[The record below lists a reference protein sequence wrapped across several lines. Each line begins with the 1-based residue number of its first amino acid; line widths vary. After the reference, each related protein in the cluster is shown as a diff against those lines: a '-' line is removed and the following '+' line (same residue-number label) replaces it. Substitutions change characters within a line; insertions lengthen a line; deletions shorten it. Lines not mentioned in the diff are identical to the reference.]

1 MRIEL
6 MEKLRKPNV
15 KSWVRSESFLFLSIA
30 LTYII
35 IISGLAIISHYS
47 FYTNA
52 WDLGIY
58 AQALYGTLNYRKPLY
73 YTVEAIGNPSRSL
86 FGIHFSPFL
95 FLLLPIYAIYQSPIT
110 LLLLR
115 PIAVSLGLIP
125 LHRILRENGIANREF
140 LIFFTIIYLIY
151 PPMLVPVS
159 NFDILAFLPAL
170 FLFALYYLRRK
181 NYVQAY
187 IFILLALT
195 INEFVSLIVITAA
208 IYVLLLDWRGTL
220 EDLKLKRINRRIIF
234 SIVLLFTGV
243 LWFLLS
249 SAVITYFNP
258 AALNTKWEWGD
269 LGSSPW
275 EIIFNVLTNPIKV
288 LKASFND
295 GQRKFLYVAA
305 LLGPLAFTSLL
316 EPAALIMAL
325 PWLAASLLSINPL
338 YYSIETQYPAF
349 VSPFIFLS
357 AIDGIK
363 RLMNFN
369 VIKRILIM
377 MAVVLFLSVLL
388 IPSSVHLKFNES
400 NDAIWLALNEIPS
413 DATLSVMPE
422 IYPHV
427 CNRLEVYPYFVDGV
441 DYVLVN
447 IYSWWYDVVFPR
459 PAHVATRWCDIKIS
473 DDYGIVLN
481 MGGVILYKRG
491 YDGPVKY
498 FSGVNFNYGAYDVV
512 DSSGEIILIKNETMA
527 INFLVHRAKNPS
539 PLFFRTPIKYLP
551 PGNYKVAM
559 RLKASSLICGV
570 AARFEVRTKPGEIKI
585 FVAEFSGDDLLAEK
599 WRDLS
604 FSFAIK
610 KPMPIEIAVYVNN
623 STDIYF
629 HNLNISQVSGA

>member
-30 LTYII
+30 LTYI

-258 AALNTKWEWGD
+258 AALNTKWEWGGSGKQS
-269 LGSSPW
+269 LG
-275 EIIFNVLTNPIKV
+275 
-288 LKASFND
+288 
-295 GQRKFLYVAA
+295 
-305 LLGPLAFTSLL
+305 
-316 EPAALIMAL
+316 
-325 PWLAASLLSINPL
+325 
-338 YYSIETQYPAF
+338 
-349 VSPFIFLS
+349 
-357 AIDGIK
+357 
-363 RLMNFN
+363 
-369 VIKRILIM
+369 
-377 MAVVLFLSVLL
+377 
-388 IPSSVHLKFNES
+388 
-400 NDAIWLALNEIPS
+400 
-413 DATLSVMPE
+413 
-422 IYPHV
+422 
-427 CNRLEVYPYFVDGV
+427 
-441 DYVLVN
+441 
-447 IYSWWYDVVFPR
+447 
-459 PAHVATRWCDIKIS
+459 
-473 DDYGIVLN
+473 
-481 MGGVILYKRG
+481 
-491 YDGPVKY
+491 
-498 FSGVNFNYGAYDVV
+498 
-512 DSSGEIILIKNETMA
+512 
-527 INFLVHRAKNPS
+527 
-539 PLFFRTPIKYLP
+539 
-551 PGNYKVAM
+551 
-559 RLKASSLICGV
+559 
-570 AARFEVRTKPGEIKI
+570 
-585 FVAEFSGDDLLAEK
+585 
-599 WRDLS
+599 
-604 FSFAIK
+604 
-610 KPMPIEIAVYVNN
+610 NN
-623 STDIYF
+623 
-629 HNLNISQVSGA
+629 L